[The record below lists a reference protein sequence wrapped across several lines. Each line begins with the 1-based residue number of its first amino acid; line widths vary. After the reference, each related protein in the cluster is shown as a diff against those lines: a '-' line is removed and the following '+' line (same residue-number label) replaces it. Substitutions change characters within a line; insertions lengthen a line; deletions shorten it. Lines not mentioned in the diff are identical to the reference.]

1 MSAFDASSLFSS
13 LTVGLS
19 ASLPSLLAIGGMAVV
34 TYLSRAAGLAV
45 MSRLSVSGR
54 LERFMK
60 AIPGAILAAIIAPSA
75 LAAGPAEA
83 AATLATAAVAW
94 RSGNLPLAM
103 GTGVAVVLALR
114 FALA

>member
-1 MSAFDASSLFSS
+1 MSAADF
-13 LTVGLS
+13 LS
-19 ASLPSLLAIGGMAVV
+19 PALPSMLTSALAITGMALV

-60 AIPGAILAAIIAPSA
+60 AIPAAILASIVAPSA

-83 AATLATAAVAW
+83 LATLATGVVAW
-94 RSGNLPLAM
+94 RFRNLPLAM
-103 GTGVAVVLALR
+103 AVGVALVLGLR
-114 FALA
+114 LLLG

>member
-1 MSAFDASSLFSS
+1 MSAAAFLSS
-13 LTVGLS
+13 
-19 ASLPSLLAIGGMAVV
+19 ALPSILTIAGMALV

-60 AIPGAILAAIIAPSA
+60 AIPAAILASIVAPSA

-83 AATLATAAVAW
+83 LATLATGLVAW
-94 RSGNLPLAM
+94 RAGNLPLAM
-103 GTGVAVVLALR
+103 AVGVAVVLALR
-114 FALA
+114 FALG

>member
-1 MSAFDASSLFSS
+1 MNPTLASIV
-13 LTVGLS
+13 T
-19 ASLPSLLAIGGMAVV
+19 IGGMALV

-103 GTGVAVVLALR
+103 GIGVAVVLGLR
-114 FALA
+114 LLLGQ